1 MTLGNGAV
9 VFFDFSAKPL
19 PEDNWRAV
27 LSFTNVTEALPEL
40 SHPVRESSRLRTQR
54 LDENDITRLMAAV
67 CCACGTCCCLGEQG
81 RSQELTPPS
90 C

>member
-1 MTLGNGAV
+1 
-9 VFFDFSAKPL
+9 
-19 PEDNWRAV
+19 
-27 LSFTNVTEALPEL
+27 
-40 SHPVRESSRLRTQR
+40 
-54 LDENDITRLMAAV
+54 MAAV